1 MENSDFT
8 MNYWKDPAK
17 QRGLLELRKQLI
29 QLHQEYISQL
39 ELLKLMETNNDAYKA
54 RLNALS
60 TTIARYNE
68 QIDRIENARPAS
80 AKIPQ
85 IIFEE

>member
-1 MENSDFT
+1 